1 VSLHCNDCRANILQ
15 IKYSRDYELITTG
28 CRPVFDLHFCNK
40 NAHVYFR
47 MHCRP
52 SSSIFRM
59 VYQSHMLMVS
69 INTVT
74 VYGIFFAQVVVKIVQ
89 NCSIEK
95 YRNMYRPRNMD
106 IYKFTD
112 AIRERKVLWEAR
124 NED

>member
-1 VSLHCNDCRANILQ
+1 
-15 IKYSRDYELITTG
+15 
-28 CRPVFDLHFCNK
+28 
-40 NAHVYFR
+40 
-47 MHCRP
+47 
-52 SSSIFRM
+52 
-59 VYQSHMLMVS
+59 MLMVS